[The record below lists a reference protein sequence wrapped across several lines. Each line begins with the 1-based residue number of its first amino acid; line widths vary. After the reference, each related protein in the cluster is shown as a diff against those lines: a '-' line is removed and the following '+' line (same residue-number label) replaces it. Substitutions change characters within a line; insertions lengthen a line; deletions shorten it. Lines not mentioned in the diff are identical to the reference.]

1 MHFFYRNFKEFLT
14 FIAIVV
20 TLSLTACNSKPKVP
34 EARPNPP
41 TVVDVI
47 IAAPKIVNRN
57 IEVNGTV
64 VANEFVELRP
74 EVSGRL
80 TYLNIPEGNRV
91 AQGTILARVNDA
103 DLKAQY
109 AKIQVQLELAQQT
122 EDRYKQLLAVNGI
135 NQSEYDNVVSQV
147 SGYKADLNYTQA
159 LIDKTVIRAPF
170 SGVLGLR
177 QVSPGAYVTPT
188 NIIATLQQVDRIK
201 IDFTIP
207 EEYGSYIKKGGTI
220 DIEID
225 AIY

>member
-1 MHFFYRNFKEFLT
+1 MYFFYRNFKEFLPL
-14 FIAIVV
+14 IAIIV

-47 IAAPKIVNRN
+47 VASPKIVNRN

-80 TYLNIPEGNRV
+80 TYLNIPEGSRV

-109 AKIQVQLELAQQT
+109 AKTQV
-122 EDRYKQLLAVNGI
+122 
-135 NQSEYDNVVSQV
+135 
-147 SGYKADLNYTQA
+147 
-159 LIDKTVIRAPF
+159 
-170 SGVLGLR
+170 
-177 QVSPGAYVTPT
+177 
-188 NIIATLQQVDRIK
+188 
-201 IDFTIP
+201 
-207 EEYGSYIKKGGTI
+207 
-220 DIEID
+220 
-225 AIY
+225 